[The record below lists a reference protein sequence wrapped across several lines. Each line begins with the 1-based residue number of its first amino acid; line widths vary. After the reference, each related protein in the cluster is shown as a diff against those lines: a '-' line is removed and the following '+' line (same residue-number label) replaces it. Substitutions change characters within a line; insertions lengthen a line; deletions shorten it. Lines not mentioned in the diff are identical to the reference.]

1 MENLK
6 RRHIAPDVQP
16 STSPPVYQAYDAS
29 TSLYDNYGD
38 EKHKFSK
45 SLPPQQ
51 RRVYSSNKYIAF
63 CQKYER
69 ALIPAALTLL
79 AFWTRFRNIGVS
91 NIVVWDEAHFGKF
104 GSHYLKHEF
113 YFDVHPPLGKMLVGL
128 SGWLAGYNGSF
139 GFESG
144 HKYPD
149 NVNYT
154 AMRIFNAFWGSLLV
168 PLAYLTARQFKM
180 SQRASILA
188 ATMVLLDTA
197 YLCISRFILLDSML
211 MFFTCLSLYC
221 MSVFNNCKNEA
232 FSEKW
237 WLWLSSTGFSL
248 GCVLS
253 VKWVGLFVIAL
264 VGINTVEELWEMLG
278 DLQMPK
284 KTYAAHWMARIL
296 CLICLPAAVYLF
308 SFAMHFA
315 VLYRS
320 GPGDAQMSSLFQA
333 RLAGNSFDRNP
344 LELAYGSKLTIKNY
358 GYGGGLLHSHVQTFP
373 EGSKQQQVTC
383 YHYKD
388 DNNHWIV
395 RPPRLISD
403 PSEYE
408 PEDGSIRF
416 VKDGDTV
423 RLMHSSTGRNLHSHP
438 LAAPIT
444 SGQWEVSAYGN
455 ETVGDIQDNWKVEI
469 VDDLTYKDK
478 ERVRSLTTRFRLR
491 HTQLNCLLA
500 ANNVVLPQWGFKQ
513 IEVTCD
519 KRNRESDPHT
529 WWNVEEHYNDK
540 LPAAPKNAYKSKF
553 LHDFW
558 HLNVA
563 MWTSNNALI
572 PDPDK
577 EDILSS
583 TPSEWPLA
591 SVGLRMCGWGDDIIK
606 YYLLGN
612 PAVWW
617 PSFAALLIFLAT
629 TGFYLTRM
637 QRKIF
642 DLSNAQW
649 DSFLYVGKTLFLGWF
664 LHYIP
669 FYIMGRVT
677 YLHHYFPALY
687 FSILMVP
694 FLLEHFT
701 ANTSNRTRWIVFG
714 AAYATV
720 ILVFIYFAPVAYGMS
735 GPISKYKGR
744 HWLKSWNLV
753 DN

>member
-6 RRHIAPDVQP
+6 RRHITPDVQHHSNP
-16 STSPPVYQAYDAS
+16 PGYIQYDSTNIDPY
-29 TSLYDNYGD
+29 YGD
-38 EKHKFSK
+38 EKNKFSK
-45 SLPPQQ
+45 PPPPPQQ
-51 RRVYSSNKYIAF
+51 RIVYSSNKYIAF
-63 CQKYER
+63 CQQYHQ
-69 ALIPAALTLL
+69 ALIPGILTLL
-79 AFWTRFRNIGVS
+79 AFWTRFRHIGLS

-104 GSHYLKHEF
+104 GSHYLKNEF

-139 GFESG
+139 AFESG
-144 HKYPD
+144 HQYPED
-149 NVNYT
+149 VNYT

-188 ATMVLLDTA
+188 ATMVLL
-197 YLCISRFILLDSML
+197 
-211 MFFTCLSLYC
+211 
-221 MSVFNNCKNEA
+221 
-232 FSEKW
+232 
-237 WLWLSSTGFSL
+237 
-248 GCVLS
+248 
-253 VKWVGLFVIAL
+253 VGL
-264 VGINTVEELWEMLG
+264 NTIEDLWEMLG
-278 DLQMPK
+278 DVQMPK
-284 KTYAAHWMARIL
+284 KTYAAHWMARAL
-296 CLICLPAAVYLF
+296 CLIVIPALVYLF
-308 SFAMHFA
+308 SFAMHFL

-333 RLAGNSFDRNP
+333 RLSGNSFDRNP

-388 DNNHWIV
+388 DNNHWVIKA
-395 RPPRLISD
+395 PRLIGD
-403 PSEYE
+403 PQEYE
-408 PEDGSIRF
+408 PDENGNVRF
-416 VKDGDTV
+416 IKDGDII
-423 RLMHSSTGRNLHSHP
+423 RLMHPNTGRNLHSHP
-438 LAAPIT
+438 IAAPVT

-469 VDDLTYKDK
+469 VDDLIYNDK

-491 HTQLNCLLA
+491 HTQLDCLLY

-513 IEVTCD
+513 IEVICD
-519 KRNRESDPHT
+519 KRNRENDPHT
-529 WWNVEEHYNDK
+529 WWNVEEHYNDH

-563 MWTSNNALI
+563 MWTSNNALV

-591 SVGLRMCGWGDDIIK
+591 SVGLRMCGWSDDIIK

-617 PSFAALLIFLAT
+617 PAFASLLVFLGTA
-629 TGFYLTRM
+629 GYYLARM
-637 QRKIF
+637 QRKIH

-649 DSFLYVGKTLFLGWF
+649 DHFFYVGKTLFLGWF

-694 FLLEHFT
+694 FLLDHLT
-701 ANTSNRTRWIVFG
+701 TNMSNRTKWIIFG
-714 AAYATV
+714 IAYGMVT
-720 ILVFIYFAPVAYGMS
+720 LVFIYFAPVAYGMS
-735 GPISKYKGR
+735 GPISNYKGR
-744 HWLKSWNLV
+744 KWLNSWNLV
-753 DN
+753 DKS